1 MLRILLQER
10 LIDKAFKEN
19 RKITL
24 NEVAEETD
32 IGRAT
37 LTRIVN
43 KRDYNVR
50 TDVIDKLCEYFDCEV
65 SEIMVRVKVRLC
77 DLIVGNGTTVSIFKL

>member
-65 SEIMVRVKVRLC
+65 SEIIIRVKSQAV
-77 DLIVGNGTTVSIFKL
+77 

>member
-1 MLRILLQER
+1 MTMLRILLQER

-65 SEIMVRVKVRLC
+65 SEIIIRVKSQAV
-77 DLIVGNGTTVSIFKL
+77 

>member
-24 NEVAEETD
+24 NEVAKETD

-65 SEIMVRVKVRLC
+65 SEIMVRVKSQAV
-77 DLIVGNGTTVSIFKL
+77 

>member
-1 MLRILLQER
+1 MTMLRILLQER

-24 NEVAEETD
+24 NEVAKETD

-65 SEIMVRVKVRLC
+65 SEIMVRVKSQAV
-77 DLIVGNGTTVSIFKL
+77 

>member
-24 NEVAEETD
+24 NEVAKETK

-65 SEIMVRVKVRLC
+65 SEIMVRVKSQAV
-77 DLIVGNGTTVSIFKL
+77 

>member
-1 MLRILLQER
+1 MTMLRILLQER

-24 NEVAEETD
+24 NEVAKETK

-65 SEIMVRVKVRLC
+65 SEIMVRVKSQAV
-77 DLIVGNGTTVSIFKL
+77 

>member
-65 SEIMVRVKVRLC
+65 SEIMVRVKSQAV
-77 DLIVGNGTTVSIFKL
+77 

>member
-24 NEVAEETD
+24 NEVAKETK

-65 SEIMVRVKVRLC
+65 SEIIIRVKSQAV
-77 DLIVGNGTTVSIFKL
+77 

>member
-1 MLRILLQER
+1 MTMLRILLQER

-65 SEIMVRVKVRLC
+65 SEIMVRVKSQAV
-77 DLIVGNGTTVSIFKL
+77 